1 MAGEQ
6 ADDEHTVRI
15 PIVEERLHLAKERVE
30 TGRVRVSSTIHTE
43 QITVNEELSSTS
55 IRVERIP
62 VDRLVDAAPQIRT
75 EGDRTIMPIVEEVL
89 IRRFRIVEEVHL
101 IREVTTERYKEEVS
115 LRRQEV
121 AVERIDVGRLAG
133 SDDGGVS

>member
-133 SDDGGVS
+133 LDDGGVS